1 MEAQVSETRRIHRG
15 IFGRRQRSGRLGGWG
30 GSGAGVWSCTGSGNG
45 TKGVRRKSKK
55 SPEVALATSGNNQEY
70 LSWRWWLDE
79 LQSVWEPG
87 APATPGLCR
96 ATLRTQETKTQAGS
110 TEKYHTQSPNH
121 DMNGNTQGEQ
131 QTVHTTVWPQGR
143 RLYRATEKTLKA
155 PVKCKSHNLHLSS
168 HSFFLKDIT
177 AS

>member
-79 LQSVWEPG
+79 LQSVWELRPH
-87 APATPGLCR
+87 PASAEQLWERRRQKHKQEAQKSTTHKVQITTWTATHRESSKLCTPPSGHR
-96 ATLRTQETKTQAGS
+96 AADFTERPRKPES
-110 TEKYHTQSPNH
+110 T
-121 DMNGNTQGEQ
+121 
-131 QTVHTTVWPQGR
+131 
-143 RLYRATEKTLKA
+143 
-155 PVKCKSHNLHLSS
+155 CKM
-168 HSFFLKDIT
+168 
-177 AS
+177 

>member
-15 IFGRRQRSGRLGGWG
+15 ILGG
-30 GSGAGVWSCTGSGNG
+30 GSGQEAGRVGWLWSWSLELHWLWKWHKGSQEEEQKVTWGS
-45 TKGVRRKSKK
+45 TSDKWKQSGVF
-55 SPEVALATSGNNQEY
+55 ELALMI
-70 LSWRWWLDE
+70 RWAAKC
-79 LQSVWEPG
+79 VR

-143 RLYRATEKTLKA
+143 RLYRATKKTWK
-155 PVKCKSHNLHLSS
+155 HL
-168 HSFFLKDIT
+168 
-177 AS
+177 